1 MKNILSLI
9 VLMNLAFTVYAQEN
23 IHRVYCE
30 LIGLG
35 KFMSSKVVVTVD
47 FGQDDHGWDA
57 RIVDE
62 KGKSISFNSMVDAMN
77 YMGKLGWE
85 FEQAYVVTESKQ
97 NVYHWLLGKNISDNE
112 VINEGLKTRK
122 DVEKDKK
129 DKKNSISRR
138 NKSGDDVYF

>member
-97 NVYHWLLGKNISDNE
+97 NVYHWLLGKDVSDNE
-112 VINEGLKTRK
+112 VINEGFKTRK